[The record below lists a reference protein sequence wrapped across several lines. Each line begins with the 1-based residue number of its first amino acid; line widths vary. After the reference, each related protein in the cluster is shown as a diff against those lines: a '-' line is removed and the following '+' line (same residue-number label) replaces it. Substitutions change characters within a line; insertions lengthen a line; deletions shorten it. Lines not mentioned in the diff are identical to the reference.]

1 MAKPWYHSKTV
12 WVNFIAA
19 GALIAQANYGFLI
32 TPEIQALAL
41 TGVNLLLRAV
51 TKEEIVW

>member
-1 MAKPWYHSKTV
+1 MIKPWYHSKTV

-19 GALIAQANYGFLI
+19 GTLIAQANYGFLI

-41 TGVNLLLRAV
+41 TGINLLLRAV
-51 TKEEIVW
+51 TKEEITW